1 MDHLLTKRDRVGRE
15 VGVGFRREGTPVFL
29 QPIHAEVWQKPSQH
43 FKVKGFPSDSASKES
58 ACNEGDLA

>member
-1 MDHLLTKRDRVGRE
+1 MGRE

-43 FKVKGFPSDSASKES
+43 FKVKGFPRDSASKES